1 MTDMRATPRRLHV
14 STSSAGRVRDPQLLT
29 LAVIV
34 LAACAWAVLA
44 VVHPGGHTL
53 GANSATVP
61 PVVTPGDHHSSGHGG
76 WAPPSELVHG
86 VLAVAGWA
94 VMVVAM
100 MLPPALPL
108 LQTVR
113 RLVARR
119 PDPWRL
125 TALSTMTFLWIWTA
139 VGAVLVA
146 GDLGVRRLWGAL
158 AGAGAHPGAV
168 AGVVLLAAG
177 VYQFTPLKDR
187 CLRGCR
193 SPRSFALTYW
203 QGRRSSGT
211 EVVALSGAYALS
223 CVGCCWVLMLVC
235 FTVGVAALP
244 VMVALSVL
252 MAAERLVPWGRR
264 LVRPAGLFL
273 GVLGTTL
280 LLSSFLP
287 VP

>member
-1 MTDMRATPRRLHV
+1 MTEMRETPGHPGV
-14 STSSAGRVRDPQLLT
+14 STASAGRVRDPQLLT

-44 VVHPGGHTL
+44 VVHPGGHTW
-53 GANSATVP
+53 GGTSATVP
-61 PVVTPGDHHSSGHGG
+61 PVVTPEAHHSAGHS
-76 WAPPSELVHG
+76 AVVPSSELVHG

-125 TALSTMTFLWIWTA
+125 TTLSAMTFLWSWTA

-146 GDLGVRRLWGAL
+146 GDLGARRLWA
-158 AGAGAHPGAV
+158 AQNWASTHPGAV
-168 AGVVLLAAG
+168 AGVVVLAAG
-177 VYQFTPLKDR
+177 IYQFTPLKDR

-193 SPRSFALTYW
+193 SPHSFALTYW

-211 EVVALSGAYALS
+211 EIVALSGAYALS
-223 CVGCCWVLMLVC
+223 CVGCCWVLMLIC

-252 MAAERLVPWGRR
+252 MAVERLVPWGRR

-273 GVLGTTL
+273 GVLGTAL
-280 LLSSFLP
+280 LLSSFLS